1 MNKELHDSLNEH
13 LTLEFGAFH
22 QYQALSIWFDLNDL
36 PGFAAWMKQQS
47 SDELAHAQR
56 FVDHLV
62 ERDLA
67 VVLPALEKPSMEWP
81 SARAAVEAVLAS
93 EQQVTASI
101 EQLYAVAEK
110 AGDRAATI
118 LLDWFIS
125 EQVEEENAVRALLG
139 RLRLA
144 GDNSLGLL
152 LVDQELATGKI
163 PGAMEE
169 PAAGV

>member
-1 MNKELHDSLNEH
+1 MDKKLHDSLNEH
-13 LTLEFGAFH
+13 LKLEFGAFH
-22 QYQALSIWFDLNDL
+22 QYHALSIWFELNDL

-56 FVDHLV
+56 FIDHLV
-62 ERDLA
+62 ERDLE
-67 VVLPALEKPSMEWP
+67 VLLPGLEPPQMKWK
-81 SARAAVEAVLAS
+81 SARDAAESVLTS
-93 EQQVTASI
+93 EQKVTASI
-101 EQLYAVAEK
+101 ERLYAVAEQ

-118 LLDWFIS
+118 LLDWFIE

-152 LVDQELATGKI
+152 LVDQEMATGKI

-169 PAAGV
+169 PGAGG